1 MNIILEGLDASGKST
16 IGKLLKNYQYIDPYH
31 TKNEPLSTN
40 KKDIDGYAYQLRGSL
55 IFATNVLC
63 SLNKVVIDRLHLSE
77 YVYSKYYNRESYID
91 FSKIDNLIC
100 NNTMILYCYASYET
114 SLNRFKERNE
124 EIPDEN
130 TYNTQIELYNE
141 ILVKTKL
148 KTLHI
153 NTDNTIE
160 HTKETLENLL

>member
-31 TKNEPLSTN
+31 IKNEPLSTN

-77 YVYSKYYNRESYID
+77 YVYSKYYNRESYVDFTRID
-91 FSKIDNLIC
+91 DLVL
-100 NNTMILYCYASYET
+100 NNTKILYCHASYDTCVKRFTERGET
-114 SLNRFKERNE
+114 IPSKEDYVKQLDLYE
-124 EIPDEN
+124 EALDKSK
-130 TYNTQIELYNE
+130 L
-141 ILVKTKL
+141 LVCF
-148 KTLHI
+148 I
-153 NTDNTIE
+153 NTDMPLS
-160 HTKETLENLL
+160 HTTKILENI